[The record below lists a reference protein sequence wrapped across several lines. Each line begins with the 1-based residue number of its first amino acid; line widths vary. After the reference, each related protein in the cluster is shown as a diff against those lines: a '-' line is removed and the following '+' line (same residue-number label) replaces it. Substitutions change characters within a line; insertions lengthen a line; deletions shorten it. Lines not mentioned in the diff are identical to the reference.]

1 MNDKARLSKKEIRR
15 QQMLAKDETADVGP
29 YHGSHNNVTQLAHK
43 RQSDVRVPRQLVPK
57 NAEQSKYLNTL
68 KNFSVVV
75 GIGQAGTGKTFLPSA
90 YYIQQLL
97 EGKVAKIILVRPNVP
112 LGPTL
117 GSLPGS
123 LYEKMKPWIAPYI
136 DGFSYYVSPN
146 KLKELVETEQIE
158 VVAVEHLRGR
168 TFGGHM
174 PTIVLADECQNLSME
189 ALKCLTQRLGSEGR
203 LVLMGD
209 CKQCDLPTTSPLA
222 ELLTRLELYERKPV
236 AVCELTTTVRS
247 NTAEFFSNFWE

>member
-1 MNDKARLSKKEIRR
+1 MSKVRQSKKASR
-15 QQMLAKDETADVGP
+15 QAHLNADSDRDIGP
-29 YHGSHNNVTQLAHK
+29 YHGSHNNVTHLVSQK
-43 RQSDVRVPRQLVPK
+43 NNEDVRKPRELSPK
-57 NAEQSKYLNTL
+57 NDEQRKYMNTL

-75 GIGQAGTGKTFLPSA
+75 GIGPAGTGKTFLPSA

-97 EGKVAKIILVRPNVP
+97 ENKIAKIILVRPNVP

-146 KLKELVETEQIE
+146 KLKELVETERIE

-174 PTIVLADECQNLSME
+174 PTVILADEGQNLSME
-189 ALKCLTQRLGSEGR
+189 ALKCLTQRIGQEGK

-209 CKQCDLPTTSPLA
+209 VRQCDLGIESPLGT
-222 ELLTRLELYERKPV
+222 LLHRLEQYERKPV

-247 NTAEFFSNFWE
+247 PTAQFFSEFWD